1 MNIVWFSWKDLTH
14 PAAGGAEIV
23 TDNLLSRLAS
33 EGHDVTLLTSK
44 AGGAEKE
51 KRNGYNIIRGGGR
64 LGVYFSAASYYKK
77 YLKNST
83 DIAIDECNTIPFMTS
98 FYAGENTQMFMF
110 FHMLCR
116 KIWFYELPPFI
127 GWIGWIGWIL
137 EPLYLR
143 LLSRERAIVVSES
156 TKRDIVKCGFSD
168 KNISIISEGIE
179 IEPIRTLGSV
189 KKFDEPTVLGLG
201 TMRSMKRTLDQVKA
215 FEIAKASFPELKL
228 IIAGDNTTPYGEKV
242 TEYVWRSEF
251 SSDIQLLGRVSK
263 KEKMRLMQKS
273 HLLLV
278 TSIKEGWGL
287 VVTEANSQGTPAV
300 AYDVDGLRDSV
311 QHEKT
316 GIVADESVQDL
327 ADGIVRM
334 IEDKSTYDLYRK
346 NGYNWSKSITNDQS
360 FHDFKKVIGL

>member
-33 EGHDVTLLTSK
+33 EGHNVTLLTSK
-44 AGGAEKE
+44 AGGAEEE

-64 LGVYFSAASYYKK
+64 LGVYFSAASYYKEH
-77 YLKNST
+77 LKSST
-83 DIAIDECNTIPFMTS
+83 DIAIDECNTIPFMS
-98 FYAGENTQMFMF
+98 SLYAGRNTQTFMF

-116 KIWFYELPPFI
+116 KIWFYELPPF
-127 GWIGWIGWIL
+127 IGWIGWIL

-156 TKRDIVKCGFSD
+156 TKQEIMKCGFSEN
-168 KNISIISEGIE
+168 NISIISEGIE
-179 IEPIRTLGSV
+179 IEPVRTLRSV

-215 FEIAKASFPELKL
+215 FEIAKASLPELKL

-273 HLLLV
+273 HILLV

-300 AYDVDGLRDSV
+300 VYDVDGLRDSV

-316 GIVADESVQDL
+316 GIVTRETVEGL
-327 ADGIVRM
+327 AGGIVRM
-334 IEDKSTYDLYRK
+334 MEDKSTYDLYRK
-346 NGYNWSKSITNDQS
+346 NGYNWSKSITNNQS
-360 FHDFKKVIGL
+360 FLDFKKAINS